1 VRAKKDFMSAES
13 PSVPLVDTTRIYGS
27 TLEDGQFALSN
38 NSNISPTAEQ
48 SDENGRSDGS
58 DPEVDGP
65 EQQAAGRA
73 SSRAESPT
81 FEETLVIRWDEAH
94 ADGAT
99 REKITRLFSTL
110 KRSAHEDVMF
120 LLENRVKCAEDIW
133 VIVQAKELRL
143 PYPVIDLNELD
154 ANSLSQK
161 PDHEKF
167 WLQKWMEVKKIPI
180 VEPLSYPPRAGDAQN
195 TVVPPTTPA
204 RGPSSNRGDVLAS
217 PSTNF
222 SPMAEHGIFGSATA
236 GAAHARLPELKVS
249 YAMATERPT
258 FPGLHPT
265 HEQWKEYYDNVIAWG
280 EKNVHRFRDEPMTAL
295 MGKLGLQHYQE
306 LESLTTHPDKQCF
319 DRSIK
324 AEMQLRKTTA
334 QWLTSTIQSGFGPYW
349 DAVNRSSYGA
359 EAVKKIPDESVFA
372 RVAMVAQLEQQS
384 ETYSQE
390 ALFNNPTRITDDL
403 MKIARDQPEQTEGD
417 NRSEFVKSIMPKI
430 LNKLAPEGAKKSSIG
445 GKMRAEAEKQLA
457 HVQANNGATMS
468 LYQLVIRLRVLFI
481 DHYEEV
487 KRTANELGF
496 KIPAAGD
503 APGLPCGATRATA
516 GAKHSRTQEQQ
527 HSADEAKL
535 KEGRMADP
543 KKNMQHMWLGR
554 A

>member
-1 VRAKKDFMSAES
+1 LFLEVRAKKDFMSAES

-167 WLQKWMEVKKIPI
+167 WLQK
-180 VEPLSYPPRAGDAQN
+180 
-195 TVVPPTTPA
+195 
-204 RGPSSNRGDVLAS
+204 
-217 PSTNF
+217 
-222 SPMAEHGIFGSATA
+222 
-236 GAAHARLPELKVS
+236 
-249 YAMATERPT
+249 
-258 FPGLHPT
+258 
-265 HEQWKEYYDNVIAWG
+265 
-280 EKNVHRFRDEPMTAL
+280 
-295 MGKLGLQHYQE
+295 
-306 LESLTTHPDKQCF
+306 
-319 DRSIK
+319 
-324 AEMQLRKTTA
+324 
-334 QWLTSTIQSGFGPYW
+334 
-349 DAVNRSSYGA
+349 
-359 EAVKKIPDESVFA
+359 
-372 RVAMVAQLEQQS
+372 
-384 ETYSQE
+384 
-390 ALFNNPTRITDDL
+390 
-403 MKIARDQPEQTEGD
+403 
-417 NRSEFVKSIMPKI
+417 
-430 LNKLAPEGAKKSSIG
+430 
-445 GKMRAEAEKQLA
+445 
-457 HVQANNGATMS
+457 
-468 LYQLVIRLRVLFI
+468 
-481 DHYEEV
+481 
-487 KRTANELGF
+487 
-496 KIPAAGD
+496 
-503 APGLPCGATRATA
+503 
-516 GAKHSRTQEQQ
+516 
-527 HSADEAKL
+527 
-535 KEGRMADP
+535 
-543 KKNMQHMWLGR
+543 
-554 A
+554 